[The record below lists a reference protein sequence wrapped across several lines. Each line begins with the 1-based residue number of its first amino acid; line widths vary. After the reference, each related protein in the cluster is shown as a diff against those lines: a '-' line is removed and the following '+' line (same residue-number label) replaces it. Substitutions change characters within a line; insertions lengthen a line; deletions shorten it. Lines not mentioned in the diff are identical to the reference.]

1 MQLISTTRARRA
13 PIYPNAADRRYYFA
27 RFTDLLLRVAI
38 GISAVTIVFFLITM
52 L

>member
-1 MQLISTTRARRA
+1 MQLISTARARRA
-13 PIYPNAADRRYYFA
+13 PMYPNAADRRYYIA
-27 RFTDLLLRVAI
+27 RFTDGILRIAI

>member
-1 MQLISTTRARRA
+1 MQFISSARVRRA
-13 PIYPNAADRRYYFA
+13 PVYPNAADRSYYFA
-27 RFTDLLLRVAI
+27 RFTDFLLRVAI

>member
-1 MQLISTTRARRA
+1 MQLISTTRVRRT
-13 PIYPNAADRRYYFA
+13 PMYPNAADRRYYFT

-38 GISAVTIVFFLITM
+38 GISAVAIVFFLITM